1 MYSGG
6 IFNAKNITANVEN
19 GGLDFSLNKNFDG
32 SVKVDAYN
40 SIFHLVSLGN
50 YENFNV
56 EMISDSESLG
66 DAPNYFDCIN
76 GRYSYANGTSANLI
90 NISLQ
95 GGSVGSLE

>member
-6 IFNAKNITANVEN
+6 IFHAKNITANVDN
-19 GGLDFSLNKNFDG
+19 GGLDFSLSKNFDG

-40 SIFHLVSLGN
+40 SIFHLVSLKN
-50 YENFNV
+50 YENFDI
-56 EMISDSESLG
+56 EIIRDSESLC
-66 DAPNYFDCIN
+66 DVPSYFECIN
-76 GRYSYANGTSANLI
+76 EKYTYADGTGTNLM